1 MRKEKKIELLK
12 ILNQYQIIK
21 KEKIEKNP
29 SFLSIETARY
39 HLNGN
44 ITLIREKIK
53 KNHKDGSAIIVIPV
67 TKEQEIITVI
77 EPRVCIKNGVG
88 VGFPAGYIEENE
100 TPEEAVIRELQEEI
114 GYQLEQLIPLISF
127 YQDEGISSAYNHAF
141 LARNCQK
148 VSEQQLDPDEYIQY
162 MKFKTE
168 EIDELI
174 QMGYINGSNSLLVF
188 QYAKEKMRRMRK

>member
-21 KEKIEKNP
+21 KKKIEKNP

-114 GYQLEQLIPLISF
+114 GYQPEQLIPLISF

-168 EIDELI
+168 EIEELI
-174 QMGYINGSNSLLVF
+174 QMGYINCSNSLLAF
-188 QYAKEKMRRMRK
+188 QYTKEKMRRMRK

>member
-21 KEKIEKNP
+21 KEKIEQNP

-100 TPEEAVIRELQEEI
+100 TPEEAAIRELQEEI
-114 GYQLEQLIPLISF
+114 GYQPEQLIPLISF

-148 VSEQQLDPDEYIQY
+148 VSEQQLDPDEYIQC

-168 EIDELI
+168 EIEELI
-174 QMGYINGSNSLLVF
+174 QMGYINGSNSLLAF

>member
-1 MRKEKKIELLK
+1 MRKEKQIEFLK

-29 SFLSIETARY
+29 SFLSIETVRY

-77 EPRVCIKNGVG
+77 EPHVCIKNGVG

-100 TPEEAVIRELQEEI
+100 TPEEAAIRELQEEI
-114 GYQLEQLIPLISF
+114 GYQPEQLIPLISY

-168 EIDELI
+168 EIEELI
-174 QMGYINGSNSLLVF
+174 QMGYINGSNSLLAF

>member
-100 TPEEAVIRELQEEI
+100 TPEEAAIRELQEEI
-114 GYQLEQLIPLISF
+114 GYQPEQLIPLISF

-148 VSEQQLDPDEYIQY
+148 VSEQQLYPDEYIQY

-168 EIDELI
+168 EIEELI
-174 QMGYINGSNSLLVF
+174 QMGYINGSNSLLAF

>member
-100 TPEEAVIRELQEEI
+100 TPEEAAIRELQEEI
-114 GYQLEQLIPLISF
+114 GYQPEQLIPLISF

-168 EIDELI
+168 EIEELI
-174 QMGYINGSNSLLVF
+174 QMGYINGSNSLLSF
-188 QYAKEKMRRMRK
+188 QYAKEKIRRMRK

>member
-100 TPEEAVIRELQEEI
+100 KPEEAAIRELQEEI
-114 GYQLEQLIPLISF
+114 GYQPEQLIPLISF

-148 VSEQQLDPDEYIQY
+148 ISEQQLDPDEYIQY

-168 EIDELI
+168 EIEELI
-174 QMGYINGSNSLLVF
+174 QMGYINGSNSLLAF

>member
-100 TPEEAVIRELQEEI
+100 TPEEASIRELQEEI
-114 GYQLEQLIPLISF
+114 GYQPEQLIPLISF
-127 YQDEGISSAYNHAF
+127 YQGEGISSAYNHAF
-141 LARNCQK
+141 LALNCQK

-168 EIDELI
+168 EIEELI
-174 QMGYINGSNSLLVF
+174 QMGYINGSNSLLAF

>member
-100 TPEEAVIRELQEEI
+100 TPEEAAIRELQEEI
-114 GYQLEQLIPLISF
+114 GYQPEQLIPLISF

-168 EIDELI
+168 EIEELI

>member
-12 ILNQYQIIK
+12 ILNQYQTIK
-21 KEKIEKNP
+21 KEKIEKKP
-29 SFLSIETARY
+29 SFLSIETYRY
-39 HLNGN
+39 QLKGD

-100 TPEEAVIRELQEEI
+100 TPEEASIRELQEEI
-114 GYQLEQLIPLISF
+114 GYQPEQLIPLISF
-127 YQDEGISSAYNHAF
+127 I
-141 LARNCQK
+141 K
-148 VSEQQLDPDEYIQY
+148 MKEYRV
-162 MKFKTE
+162 
-168 EIDELI
+168 LI
-174 QMGYINGSNSLLVF
+174 IMLFST
-188 QYAKEKMRRMRK
+188 

>member
-67 TKEQEIITVI
+67 TKEQEIITLI

-100 TPEEAVIRELQEEI
+100 KPEEAAIRELQEEI
-114 GYQLEQLIPLISF
+114 GYQPEQLIPLISF

-168 EIDELI
+168 EIEELI
-174 QMGYINGSNSLLVF
+174 QMGYINGSNSLLAF

>member
-100 TPEEAVIRELQEEI
+100 TPEEASIRELQEEI
-114 GYQLEQLIPLISF
+114 GYQPEQLIPLISF

-141 LARNCQK
+141 LALNCQK

-168 EIDELI
+168 EIEELI
-174 QMGYINGSNSLLVF
+174 QMGYINGSNSLLAF

>member
-100 TPEEAVIRELQEEI
+100 TPEEAAIRELQEEI
-114 GYQLEQLIPLISF
+114 GYQSEQLIPLISF

-168 EIDELI
+168 EIEELI
-174 QMGYINGSNSLLVF
+174 QMGYITGSNSLLAF
-188 QYAKEKMRRMRK
+188 QYTKEK

>member
-100 TPEEAVIRELQEEI
+100 TPEELL
-114 GYQLEQLIPLISF
+114 LESYKKKLDI
-127 YQDEGISSAYNHAF
+127 N
-141 LARNCQK
+141 RN
-148 VSEQQLDPDEYIQY
+148 
-162 MKFKTE
+162 
-168 EIDELI
+168 
-174 QMGYINGSNSLLVF
+174 N
-188 QYAKEKMRRMRK
+188 

>member
-100 TPEEAVIRELQEEI
+100 TPEEAAIRELQEEI
-114 GYQLEQLIPLISF
+114 GYQPEQLIPLISF

-141 LARNCQK
+141 LALNCQK

-168 EIDELI
+168 EIEELI
-174 QMGYINGSNSLLVF
+174 QMGYINGSNSLLAF

>member
-44 ITLIREKIK
+44 ITLIREKIN

-100 TPEEAVIRELQEEI
+100 TPEEASIRELQEEI
-114 GYQLEQLIPLISF
+114 GYQPEHLIPLISF

-141 LARNCQK
+141 LALNCQK

-168 EIDELI
+168 EIEELI
-174 QMGYINGSNSLLVF
+174 QMGYINGSNYLLAF